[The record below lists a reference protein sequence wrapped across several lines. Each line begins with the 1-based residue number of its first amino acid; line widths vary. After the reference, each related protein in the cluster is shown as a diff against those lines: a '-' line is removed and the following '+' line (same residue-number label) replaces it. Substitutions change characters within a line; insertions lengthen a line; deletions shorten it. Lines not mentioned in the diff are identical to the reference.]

1 MSMNDKTY
9 SPTNLYDNA
18 VGCAIM
24 ERLDDLKKSQSEI
37 CDITGISKSVL
48 NDVIKGKR
56 NLTAEMAVLLESAIG
71 VSADHLMTIQYQNEL
86 EKARSDDKIIAQITQ
101 MESWHEIMECVS
113 VSDLKKNNIISGD
126 VKQDVP
132 QVFSLFGVKDVDEFR
147 ALKESE
153 ETQALFRRSEK
164 LNNDKKAV
172 FTWKH
177 LCYNESVKIHVGH
190 PYSKELMDAT
200 REKLKE
206 VFYVN
211 INTLKEIER
220 VLGETGIR
228 FMIREKLGQV
238 PVDGMSFWRDDHP
251 TIVVTLRLKNI
262 DNLAFTVLH
271 ELAHIVL
278 HLQKKDE
285 GTSFINMENDRT
297 GKVELEADR
306 YAQDTFVSQEEWKT
320 FMNKN
325 AEVNPYAIHTRIA
338 KLAEKL
344 RVNPQILF
352 GRYMHDTGLYRLRRV
367 FSSEIK

>member
-1 MSMNDKTY
+1 MENTY
-9 SPTNLYDNA
+9 LADNPCDDT
-18 VGCAIM
+18 VGRVIVD
-24 ERLDDLKKSQSEI
+24 RLDNLRKSQSEV

-71 VSADHLMTIQYQNEL
+71 ISADHLMTIQYQNEL
-86 EKARSDDKIIAQITQ
+86 EKARSDTKVIAQITQ
-101 MESWHEIMECVS
+101 MEGWQEIEECVS
-113 VSDLKKNNIISGD
+113 VADLKKRKIISGVVKND
-126 VKQDVP
+126 VT
-132 QVFSLFGVKDVDEFR
+132 QVFSLFGVKDVEEFR
-147 ALKESE
+147 LLRATE
-153 ETQALFRRSEK
+153 ETQTLFRRSEK
-164 LNNDKKAV
+164 LRNDAKAV

-177 LCYNESVKIHVGH
+177 FCFNDALSKHVDLQF
-190 PYSKELMDAT
+190 SKEYLETT

-211 INTLKEIER
+211 KNTLKEIER
-220 VLGETGIR
+220 VLGEAGIR
-228 FMIREKLGQV
+228 FMIKEKFGQV

-251 TIVVTLRLKNI
+251 TIVVTLRLKTI

-271 ELAHIVL
+271 EFAHIVM
-278 HLQKKDE
+278 HLRKNE
-285 GTSFINMENDRT
+285 GTSFVNMENDRAE
-297 GKVELEADR
+297 KVEFDADQ
-306 YAQDTFVSQEEWKT
+306 YAQDTFVSQEDWNA

-325 AEVNPYAIHTRIA
+325 ADVNPYSIHTRIA
-338 KLAEKL
+338 TFAEQL

>member
-1 MSMNDKTY
+1 MNDKTY

-48 NDVIKGKR
+48 NDVVKGKR

-71 VSADHLMTIQYQNEL
+71 ISADHLMTIQYQNEL

-190 PYSKELMDAT
+190 SYSKELMDAT

-367 FSSEIK
+367 FPSEIK

>member
-1 MSMNDKTY
+1 MNDKTY

-18 VGCAIM
+18 VGGVII
-24 ERLDDLKKSQSEI
+24 ERLDGLKKSQSEI

-48 NDVIKGKR
+48 NDVVKGKR

-71 VSADHLMTIQYQNEL
+71 ISADHLMTIQYQNEL
-86 EKARSDDKIIAQITQ
+86 EKARSNDKVIAQITQ
-101 MESWHEIMECVS
+101 MESWQEIEDCVS
-113 VSDLKKNNIISGD
+113 IADLKKRHVISGNI
-126 VKQDVP
+126 KQDVP
-132 QVFSLFGVKDVDEFR
+132 HVFSIFGVKDVDEFR
-147 ALKESE
+147 TLRESE
-153 ETQALFRRSEK
+153 ETQTLFKRSEK
-164 LNNDKKAV
+164 LSNDEKAV

-177 LCYNESVKIHVGH
+177 LCYSDSVKIDVDC
-190 PYSKELMDAT
+190 PYSKNLLDTT
-200 REKLKE
+200 RDKLKD
-206 VFYVN
+206 VFYEN
-211 INTLKEIER
+211 KNTLKGIGR
-220 VLGETGIR
+220 VLGEAGIR
-228 FMIREKLGQV
+228 FMIREKFGQV

-278 HLQKKDE
+278 HLRKDE
-285 GTSFINMENDRT
+285 GVSFINMENEKRE
-297 GKVELEADR
+297 KVELEADQ
-306 YAQDTFVSQEEWKT
+306 YAQDTFVSQEDWKS

-338 KLAEKL
+338 KFAEEL